1 MQKIYIS
8 PSFSFWMC
16 RKEQCLNS
24 VSLHIICCCLIT
36 QSCLTLG
43 DPVVCGPPDS
53 FVHGIPQARIL
64 EWVAFSSSRGSF
76 WPRDRT
82 RVSCIA
88 GRFSTIWTTKEA
100 ISVQLSSVAQSCPTL
115 CYPMNCSAP
124 GLPVHQQLPEF
135 TQTHVHW
142 VGDAI

>member
-76 WPRDRT
+76 WPRNQT
-82 RVSCIA
+82 RFSCI
-88 GRFSTIWTTKEA
+88 GVWVFTTEPPGMPPILHGVGKLLKHSGLQ
-100 ISVQLSSVAQSCPTL
+100 IDPPDM
-115 CYPMNCSAP
+115 CYVDNRNSKNC
-124 GLPVHQQLPEF
+124 ENK
-135 TQTHVHW
+135 
-142 VGDAI
+142 